1 MAIKKRILCTA
12 FIVCLGLVGCSSTD
26 KGQSPGDA
34 FKGQSAQQIFDAG
47 ELSLSKKHYQDAIKH
62 FEGLE
67 ALYPFSSYEEQ
78 AQMDTIYA
86 FYQNSDFDSA
96 AAAADRFIRLYPR
109 SAHIDY
115 VYYMRGMSH
124 YQVNRG
130 FASKYVNLDL
140 AKRDLSNAT
149 QAFDDFSQLVQLY
162 PDSTYAASAKMRMI
176 ALRNL
181 MAKHELE
188 VADYYYRRG
197 SYLAAANRANYVVE
211 HYQQAPSIVPALGLM
226 VRSYRQLGLTD
237 MANRAL
243 SILQYNYPNSSEYI
257 ALKDAKPVVPQ
268 KS

>member
-1 MAIKKRILCTA
+1 MGLKIRLLSTA
-12 FIVCLGLVGCSSTD
+12 FVASLALTGCSVTD

-34 FKGQSAQQIFDAG
+34 FQGQSAQQIFDAG
-47 ELSLSKKHYQDAIKH
+47 EVSLKKGHYKDAIKH

-78 AQMDTIYA
+78 SQIDSIYA
-86 FYQNSDFDSA
+86 YYESGDYDSA

-109 SAHIDY
+109 SEHIDY
-115 VYYMRGMSH
+115 VYYMKGMSH

-140 AKRDLSNAT
+140 AKRDLSSAN
-149 QAFDDFSQLVQLY
+149 QAFDDFAQLVQLY
-162 PDSTYAASAKMRMI
+162 PDSPYAASAKLRMI

-181 MAKHELE
+181 MAQHELE
-188 VADYYYRRG
+188 VGEYYYRRG
-197 SYLAAANRANYVVE
+197 SYLAAANRGDYVVE
-211 HYQQAPSIVPALGLM
+211 HYQQAPAIVPALGLM
-226 VRSYRQLGLTD
+226 VRSYRLLGLSD

-243 SILQYNYPNSSEYI
+243 SILQYNYPNSSDYLT
-257 ALKDAKPVVPQ
+257 LKDAKTPQ